1 MRLMTCA
8 GWMAVGLTAASF
20 QTPPSLRPSAAP
32 TAEVRVRVRNVFG
45 AERLQ
50 LHQSY
55 TTLPGDVVELT
66 RYAYYLSNL
75 RLVRADGTEW
85 REARSWHLLEV
96 DEDGTSDFT
105 FALAGVPAG
114 EYTAIGFAVGLDSLV
129 NHGPNR
135 AGALNPDFGMFWQW
149 ESDYVFLKCEGYFQK
164 PAREQGAFVYHIARD
179 GCYRPV
185 TLPLLPGQLTL
196 TAGAEAP
203 KTVEITADAR
213 QLFGGF
219 AGAGLTLKLAQ
230 ADSATSIMSGRN
242 ATKLADNYAR
252 MFAVSRVLSQ

>member
-1 MRLMTCA
+1 MTCVC
-8 GWMAVGLTAASF
+8 WTAVGLAAASF
-20 QTPPSLRPSAAP
+20 QTPPPLSRSPAP
-32 TAEVRVRVRNVFG
+32 TAEVRVRIRNVFG

-75 RLVRADGTEW
+75 RLQRADGTEW

-96 DEDGTSDFT
+96 NEDGTSDFT

-114 EYTAIGFAVGLDSLV
+114 EYTAIGFAVGLDSVV
-129 NHGPNR
+129 NHGPDR

-149 ESDYVFLKCEGYFQK
+149 ESNYVFLKCEGYFQK
-164 PAREQGAFVYHIARD
+164 TAREQGAFVYHIARD

-185 TLPLLPGQLTL
+185 TLPLPAGHLAL
-196 TAGAEAP
+196 TAEVP
-203 KTVEITADAR
+203 KTVEVMADAR
-213 QLFGGF
+213 RLFGGF

-230 ADSATSIMSGRN
+230 ADSAASIMSGRN
-242 ATKLADNYAR
+242 ATRLADNYAR
-252 MFAVSRVLSQ
+252 MFAVGRVLSQ

>member
-1 MRLMTCA
+1 MRLMICA
-8 GWMAVGLTAASF
+8 GWAIASLVAASF
-20 QTPPSLRPSAAP
+20 RVLPPDPPAAP

-75 RLVRADGTEW
+75 RLQRADGTEW
-85 REARSWHLLEV
+85 REPRSWHLLEV

-105 FALAGVPAG
+105 FVLAGVPVG

-129 NHGPNR
+129 NHGPDR
-135 AGALNPDFGMFWQW
+135 AGPLNPDFGMFWQW

-164 PAREQGAFVYHIARD
+164 PARELGAFVYHVARD

-185 TLPLLPGQLTL
+185 TLPLAPGQLVL
-196 TAGAEAP
+196 SAGAA
-203 KTVEITADAR
+203 KTVEVTADAR

-219 AGAGLTLKLAQ
+219 PKAGLTLKLAQ
-230 ADSATSIMSGRN
+230 ADSAASIMAGRN
-242 ATKLADNYAR
+242 AAGLADNYAR
-252 MFAVSRVLSQ
+252 MFSVGKVLSQ